1 MKYKGGLLP
10 PVHERRRKCSE
21 NMTKENLLRQNTLLN
36 RSMTFILVCRMSGK
50 LKRLETL
57 MKKLDALIEEEESD
71 E

>member
-10 PVHERRRKCSE
+10 PVHERRKMFGEYDKRK
-21 NMTKENLLRQNTLLN
+21 
-36 RSMTFILVCRMSGK
+36 LVAARDLIEQVHDFHFGVPGMSGK

>member
-1 MKYKGGLLP
+1 MFGEYGKKKLIAARDLIKQ
-10 PVHERRRKCSE
+10 VHE
-21 NMTKENLLRQNTLLN
+21 
-36 RSMTFILVCRMSGK
+36 FHFGVPGMSGK

>member
-1 MKYKGGLLP
+1 MFGEHYKRKLIEAKHLIEQ
-10 PVHERRRKCSE
+10 VHD
-21 NMTKENLLRQNTLLN
+21 
-36 RSMTFILVCRMSGK
+36 FHFGVPGMSGK